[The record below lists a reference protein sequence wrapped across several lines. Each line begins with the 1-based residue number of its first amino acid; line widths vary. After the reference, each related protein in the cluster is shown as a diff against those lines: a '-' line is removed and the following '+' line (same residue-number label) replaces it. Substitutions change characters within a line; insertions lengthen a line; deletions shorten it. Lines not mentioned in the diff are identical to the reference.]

1 MFCLAGVRSCE
12 WRETRQCLL
21 MSELQI
27 QEFNQVARLLVCSLP
42 TPTSSPTSK
51 AMPQSKN
58 SESTGIKKEKQTT
71 NPIKAPPAQKA
82 KDAAKKAVKTS
93 KKHGNKEN
101 NASSGTTSQRRAKP
115 SQQKSEG
122 VNRQREASPDVDA
135 LKVRIKELEGTSNS
149 LFSIM
154 GILIFCNTDSPCL
167 QRLLECKRVLR
178 LRRS

>member
-1 MFCLAGVRSCE
+1 
-12 WRETRQCLL
+12 
-21 MSELQI
+21 
-27 QEFNQVARLLVCSLP
+27 
-42 TPTSSPTSK
+42 
-51 AMPQSKN
+51 MPRSKN
-58 SESTGIKKEKQTT
+58 SESTGIKKEKLTT

-82 KDAAKKAVKTS
+82 KDATKKAAKTL

-101 NASSGTTSQRRAKP
+101 NTSSGTTGQQHAKP

-135 LKVRIKELEGTSNS
+135 LKARIKELEGASNC
-149 LFSIM
+149 LFSIT

-167 QRLLECKRVLR
+167 QRLLEHKRVLR